1 MKGGLFNDPDAYKE
15 TEKYCTL
22 IIENKVGI
30 YKMVDTPEE
39 VCSVVMDR
47 MSSESVFGMMLYG

>member
-1 MKGGLFNDPDAYKE
+1 MLMKLLERNMDYIKE
-15 TEKYCTL
+15 REIPSQNLPVRMWYMSKEKYCTL

-39 VCSVVMDR
+39 V
-47 MSSESVFGMMLYG
+47 